1 MKQILR
7 QILLSLALLILCA
20 AVAGIPAAGAAS
32 GDEKGC
38 DGNCN
43 GQCQKKEMGKKMKQF
58 QKDLGLTDSQVQQL
72 KSLKERHKGERKAHF
87 EAVQEKIKAVLTPDQ
102 MALWEKNK
110 AGMHPQQGVKPDME
124 AIKNK
129 RKAMMMELALT
140 DTQKNQIKTIMKE
153 ERDKQKAIMQSELKS
168 ILTAEQYRK
177 FEEKM
182 KCHKDGKGFKNREG
196 HKPNKADGTKTTD
209 KSKKNPLEFEYK

>member
-20 AVAGIPAAGAAS
+20 VVAGIPAAGAAS
-32 GDEKGC
+32 GDENGC
-38 DGNCN
+38 DGNCS
-43 GQCQKKEMGKKMKQF
+43 GQCQKKAMGDKMKQF
-58 QKDLGLTDSQVQQL
+58 QKDLGLTDNQVQQL
-72 KSLKERHKGERKAHF
+72 KSLRERHKGERKAHF

-110 AGMHPQQGVKPDME
+110 AGMHCQGSDKPDKE
-124 AIKNK
+124 AMKNK
-129 RKAMMMELALT
+129 RKAFMMELALT
-140 DTQKNQIKTIMKE
+140 DTQKKKIKDIMKG
-153 ERDKQKAIMQSELKS
+153 ERDKQKALMQSELKS
-168 ILTAEQYRK
+168 ILTAEQYKK

-182 KCHKDGKGFKNREG
+182 KCHQGNKGHKEG
-196 HKPNKADGTKTTD
+196 HKTDRKDKPATTE